1 MKNFFYSERFNL
13 ICNVVLAWLY
23 GWFFYRNYQAAIA
36 SNYKPSIILFMI
48 FNAVL
53 VYLFLTRRSPKR
65 ISFHPQDL
73 IATFIGTFSTTMVVG
88 VADTPDHIAL
98 QIIGMMG
105 FTFSMFGILTLR
117 KSFGMLPADRGIVK
131 GGVYKIVR
139 HPIYAGYLVNY
150 SCFLAQNYNTHNA
163 IIFLLF
169 VFFECYRLVRE
180 EKLLKENP
188 EYLEY
193 TKTTPWRICP
203 KIW

>member
-1 MKNFFYSERFNL
+1 MKKFFYSEYFNKL
-13 ICNVVLAWLY
+13 CNVFLSCLY
-23 GWFFYRNYQAAIA
+23 GWFFYHNYQAAIA

-53 VYLFLTRRSPKR
+53 VCLFLTRRNPNR

-88 VADTPDHIAL
+88 VADAPDHIIL
-98 QIIGMMG
+98 EIIGTLG
-105 FTFSMFGILTLR
+105 FTFSMLGILTLR

-131 GGVYKIVR
+131 VGVYKIVR
-139 HPIYAGYLVNY
+139 HPIYAGYLLHY
-150 SCFLAQNYNTHNA
+150 SCFLAQNYNIRNA
-163 IIFLLF
+163 FIFLLF

-180 EKLLKENP
+180 EKLLTQNP
-188 EYLEY
+188 EYFEY